1 MARTPLLR
9 SFQKLFADYRAAAR
23 LGLPLTGLAEQR
35 ASQRERAQRQGVG
48 RRKVL
53 GALGAGAAVLGL
65 PRVARAAA
73 PQPKVVI
80 VGGGIAGLACA
91 LKLADK
97 GVSSTVYEASGRA
110 GGRMFSNTSG
120 YWADGQI
127 SEWCGELID
136 TGHKTMRK
144 LAQRFDLPLDDLLAA
159 EPAGSTETYYVFG
172 AHYPKA
178 QADLDFAPVY
188 AAASA
193 DLDAAGYPTR
203 YDAFTNEG
211 ALLDA
216 MSAYD
221 WIETRV
227 PGGHASPLGAVLD
240 LAYAIEYGADTTDQS
255 ALNLL
260 YLLAFQPHPVS
271 FAVFG
276 ESDERFHIRG
286 GNQQLPEAMAQHL
299 GNVVY
304 GEKLVSV
311 AQTPA
316 GRYDLVFDSGSCT
329 TTVTTDYLVLALP
342 FSVLRDIDTSQAGF
356 SPLKDLAIQELG
368 MGRNGKLQLQ
378 FTSRLWNQPGVWGL
392 SNGATYADT
401 GYQSSWD
408 VTRAQSG
415 ASGIQNLF
423 SGGSVTLAM
432 QSTKAFAT
440 AAKAGVAAD
449 AAQGLLQLAPVFPG
463 LSALWNGRAT
473 QSLPHLSPLFKAS
486 YAYYRVA
493 QYTSFG
499 GNEGEREGN
508 VFFCGDHTSQDFQGF
523 MEGGAETG
531 KAVGKTIAQEIP

>member
-1 MARTPLLR
+1 MA
-9 SFQKLFADYRAAAR
+9 SAKAA
-23 LGLPLTGLAEQR
+23 
-35 ASQRERAQRQGVG
+35 
-48 RRKVL
+48 
-53 GALGAGAAVLGL
+53 
-65 PRVARAAA
+65 
-73 PQPKVVI
+73 QPKVVI
-80 VGGGIAGLACA
+80 VGGGIAGLSCA
-91 LKLADK
+91 LKLADR
-97 GVSSTVYEASGRA
+97 GYTSTIYEASARA
-110 GGRMFSNTSG
+110 GGRMFSNTTG

-127 SEWCGELID
+127 SEWGGELID
-136 TGHKTMRK
+136 TGHKTIRK
-144 LAQRFDLPLDDLLAA
+144 LAQRFDLSLDDLLAA
-159 EPAGSTETYYVFG
+159 QPAGSEETYYVFG

-178 QADLDFAPVY
+178 QADLDFAAVY

-193 DLDAAGYPTR
+193 DLTAAGYPTR
-203 YDAFTNEG
+203 YDAFTNAG

-240 LAYAIEYGADTTDQS
+240 IAYAIEYGAETTDQS

-260 YLLAFQPHPVS
+260 YLLAYQPKPLAFS
-271 FAVFG
+271 SFG

-311 AQTPA
+311 VQTPA
-316 GRYDLVFDSGSCT
+316 GRYDLVFQSGTGT
-329 TTVTTDYLVLALP
+329 TRVTTDYVVLALP
-342 FSVLRDIDTSQAGF
+342 FAVLRDIDTSQAGF
-356 SPLKDLAIQELG
+356 SALKNLAIQELG

-392 SNGATYADT
+392 SGGSTYADT
-401 GYQSSWD
+401 GYQASWD

-415 ASGIQNLF
+415 ASGIHNLY

-440 AAKAGVAAD
+440 VANAGVAAD
-449 AAQGLLQLAPVFPG
+449 AAQGLMQIEPVFPG
-463 LSALWNGRAT
+463 ISALWNGLAT
-473 QSLPHLSPLFKAS
+473 ESLPHLSPLFKAS

-508 VFFCGDHTSQDFQGF
+508 VLFCGEHTSQDFQGF

-531 KAVGKTIAQEIP
+531 EKAGKALAHELP

>member
-9 SFQKLFADYRAAAR
+9 SFQKLFADYRAAER
-23 LGLPLTGLAEQR
+23 GGVPLAGLAEQR
-35 ASQRERAQRQGVG
+35 AALAERATRQGVS
-48 RRKVL
+48 RRKLL

-65 PRVARAAA
+65 PRFARAAA
-73 PQPKVVI
+73 SQPKVVI
-80 VGGGIAGLACA
+80 VGAGIGGLSCA
-91 LKLADK
+91 LKLADR
-97 GVSSTVYEASGRA
+97 GVSSTVYEASARA
-110 GGRMFSNTSG
+110 GGRMFSNSG
-120 YWADGQI
+120 YWADGQV

-136 TGHKTMRK
+136 TGHKTVRK
-144 LAQRFDLPLDDLLAA
+144 LAKRFDLTLDDLHAA
-159 EPAGSTETYYVFG
+159 EPAGSEETYYVFG

-193 DLDAAGYPTR
+193 DLAVAGYPTR

-216 MSAYD
+216 MSAYQ

-240 LAYAIEYGADTTDQS
+240 LAYAIEYGADTSDQS

-260 YLLAFQPHPVS
+260 YLLAYQPHPVA
-271 FAVFG
+271 FASFG

-286 GNQQLPEAMAQHL
+286 GNQLLPEAMAQHL

-304 GEKLVSV
+304 GQKLLSV
-311 AQTPA
+311 AKTPA
-316 GRYDLVFDSGSCT
+316 GRYDLVFQGNAGTS
-329 TTVTTDYLVLALP
+329 TVTTDYVVLALP
-342 FSVLRDIDTSQAGF
+342 FAVLRDIDTSQAGF
-356 SPLKDLAIQELG
+356 SPLKNLAIQELG

-378 FTSRLWNQPGVWGL
+378 LTSRLWTQQGPWGL
-392 SNGATYADT
+392 SNGSTYSDT

-408 VTRAQSG
+408 VTRAQAG
-415 ASGIQNLF
+415 ASGIQNLY
-423 SGGSVTLAM
+423 SGGSVTAAM
-432 QSTKAFAT
+432 ASTTPFA
-440 AAKAGVAAD
+440 KVPHAGVAAD
-449 AAQGLLQLAPVFPG
+449 AAQGLAQLEPVFPG
-463 LSALWNGRAT
+463 IGALWNGKAT

-493 QYTSFG
+493 QYTAFA
-499 GNEGEREGN
+499 GNEREREGN
-508 VFFCGDHTSQDFQGF
+508 VLFCGEHTSQDFQGF

-531 KAVGKTIAQEIP
+531 EAVGKLLAHELP